1 MPFEDYTKSVRFENL
16 TTIDPIEKFRLETTP
31 DLIETRVIDMVT
43 PLGKGTRGLI
53 VAPPRT
59 GKTTILKQIANAIT
73 ANHPEVHVLVLL
85 IDERPEE
92 VTDFQRSVKA
102 EVVASS
108 NDQDLETHVR
118 LSRFM
123 IERCRR
129 MVEAGKD
136 VFVLLDSITR
146 VARAYNSVHGGS
158 GRTMTGGVDARALE
172 IPRKMFASARK
183 IEEGGS
189 LTILATALVDTGSRM
204 DELIFQEFKG
214 TGNMELILDRKL
226 SDRRL
231 FPAIDIPKSGT
242 RKEEKLFPKHQI
254 EAVRKLRR
262 MMVDLNP
269 VEAMETLV
277 AALKKHK
284 TNDELLAQAGCKP
297 DRDALPGT
305 SPRPDSQPASLQS
318 RPPLERMLRIHQAIQ
333 AGHLSQRA
341 RAGRASWRSA
351 PSPFTATWSSCA
363 TGCELPIE
371 FDRSRLGYYY
381 TEEVSAFP
389 TLQITEGEL
398 VRAGRRRESPPAI
411 PRHQLREAAPQRP
424 PENGAVAARHHL
436 AQPRRRRADHL
447 LPHPRRADPG
457 PGDLRRPGQ
466 SHRRA
471 PATGAD
477 LSQAR
482 PARPEQRVVDPY
494 HLANINGEWFLF
506 AFDHLRKDIRTFVPA
521 RIKAVKPTGK
531 TFERRRSFPSRS
543 GCATASASSPARANS
558 EVVIRFNARVA
569 DYIREKK
576 WHESQQLRELKGG
589 GVELRLKLSS
599 LAEVERWVLSWGG
612 NAVVVRPAELARR
625 VREAAK
631 RILKAA
637 LNRDCASEAASNVPV
652 RCCFGPRGCVQIVC

>member
-1 MPFEDYTKSVRFENL
+1 MSTATKHAHNEGGTATAENGSGYLEISEKGFGFLRTAQNHFHPKPTDIFVTPDTIKRSFLREGALVAGPTQPTHRGNSPQLKAVEQVNGMSFEDYTKSVRFENL
-16 TTIDPIEKFRLETTP
+16 TTIDPIEKFRLETSP

-59 GKTTILKQIANAIT
+59 GKTTILKQIANAVT
-73 ANHPEVHVLVLL
+73 ENHPEVHVMVLL

-231 FPAIDIPKSGT
+231 FPSIDIPKSGT
-242 RKEEKLFPKHQI
+242 RKEEKLFPKNQI

-262 MMVDLNP
+262 TMVDLNP
-269 VEAMETLV
+269 VEAMETLI

-284 TNDELLAQAGCKP
+284 TNDELLAK
-297 DRDALPGT
+297 
-305 SPRPDSQPASLQS
+305 
-318 RPPLERMLRIHQAIQ
+318 
-333 AGHLSQRA
+333 
-341 RAGRASWRSA
+341 
-351 PSPFTATWSSCA
+351 
-363 TGCELPIE
+363 
-371 FDRSRLGYYY
+371 
-381 TEEVSAFP
+381 
-389 TLQITEGEL
+389 L
-398 VRAGRRRESPPAI
+398 V
-411 PRHQLREAAPQRP
+411 
-424 PENGAVAARHHL
+424 
-436 AQPRRRRADHL
+436 
-447 LPHPRRADPG
+447 
-457 PGDLRRPGQ
+457 
-466 SHRRA
+466 
-471 PATGAD
+471 
-477 LSQAR
+477 
-482 PARPEQRVVDPY
+482 
-494 HLANINGEWFLF
+494 
-506 AFDHLRKDIRTFVPA
+506 
-521 RIKAVKPTGK
+521 
-531 TFERRRSFPSRS
+531 
-543 GCATASASSPARANS
+543 
-558 EVVIRFNARVA
+558 
-569 DYIREKK
+569 
-576 WHESQQLRELKGG
+576 
-589 GVELRLKLSS
+589 
-599 LAEVERWVLSWGG
+599 
-612 NAVVVRPAELARR
+612 
-625 VREAAK
+625 
-631 RILKAA
+631 
-637 LNRDCASEAASNVPV
+637 
-652 RCCFGPRGCVQIVC
+652 

>member
-1 MPFEDYTKSVRFENL
+1 MSTANNDRKDTALDYGSGYLEISEKGFGFLRTAENHFHPKPADIFVTPDTIKRNFLREGSYVVGPTQPPHRGNSPQLKAVDKVNDMAFDQYTKSVRFENL
-16 TTIDPIEKFRLETTP
+16 TTIDPIEKYKLETSP

-73 ANHPEVHVLVLL
+73 TNHPEVHVLVLL

-242 RKEEKLFPKHQI
+242 RKEEKLFPKQQI
-254 EAVRKLRR
+254 ESVRKLRR
-262 MMVDLNP
+262 TMVDLNP

-284 TNDELLAQAGCKP
+284 TNEELLSK
-297 DRDALPGT
+297 
-305 SPRPDSQPASLQS
+305 
-318 RPPLERMLRIHQAIQ
+318 
-333 AGHLSQRA
+333 
-341 RAGRASWRSA
+341 
-351 PSPFTATWSSCA
+351 
-363 TGCELPIE
+363 
-371 FDRSRLGYYY
+371 
-381 TEEVSAFP
+381 
-389 TLQITEGEL
+389 
-398 VRAGRRRESPPAI
+398 
-411 PRHQLREAAPQRP
+411 
-424 PENGAVAARHHL
+424 
-436 AQPRRRRADHL
+436 L
-447 LPHPRRADPG
+447 L
-457 PGDLRRPGQ
+457 
-466 SHRRA
+466 
-471 PATGAD
+471 
-477 LSQAR
+477 
-482 PARPEQRVVDPY
+482 
-494 HLANINGEWFLF
+494 
-506 AFDHLRKDIRTFVPA
+506 
-521 RIKAVKPTGK
+521 
-531 TFERRRSFPSRS
+531 
-543 GCATASASSPARANS
+543 
-558 EVVIRFNARVA
+558 
-569 DYIREKK
+569 
-576 WHESQQLRELKGG
+576 
-589 GVELRLKLSS
+589 
-599 LAEVERWVLSWGG
+599 
-612 NAVVVRPAELARR
+612 
-625 VREAAK
+625 
-631 RILKAA
+631 
-637 LNRDCASEAASNVPV
+637 
-652 RCCFGPRGCVQIVC
+652 